1 MYKNNIAWFPKNK
14 PEILAMNFWENPQ
27 RQIPKW
33 GRRMGGQ
40 RLSRLFPENNLFWI
54 VHASLIFYMTSL
66 WIFAKKDWINR
77 SQHLLS
83 FLMQIWVKL
92 SKDVVQVLRIG
103 GWREIEILEVLC
115 SSRQCL
121 LKDFMSAS
129 FNERIHANF
138 AKLITFVWPPTNI

>member
-1 MYKNNIAWFPKNK
+1 MYKKNIAWFPKNK

-27 RQIPKW
+27 RQIPKR

-40 RLSRLFPENNLFWI
+40 RLSGLFPENNPFWI
-54 VHASLIFYMTSL
+54 VHASLIFYLTFS
-66 WIFAKKDWINR
+66 WIFAKKHWINR

-83 FLMQIWVKL
+83 SLMQIWVKL

-115 SSRQCL
+115 SRQCL